1 VRQTL
6 RSWIADADT
15 RQNVELFRLQSH
27 IPGLSY
33 QDGREF
39 DLYLSLVGEMFDLL
53 RDPPDDPRDW
63 ATLANAFTQAGGQ
76 FDGAARRDAFLMAA
90 AAFYTGGFSAS
101 AYVAMRQVRSDGWP
115 TDTHRAC
122 YDFLA
127 RPYRLTSERVTS
139 LVAALARGDL
149 DSIAQTRTS
158 SAETAT
164 QALHIGPEE
173 WVAERIY
180 SSLVDRFSRTNL
192 RAVLPDGGSQRWNPL
207 VESLLGRT
215 RPVWDFFPSQ
225 ITAIEAGL
233 LTGTESF
240 SMQMPTGAGKTALTE
255 TLLFNHLTDRPG
267 ELAALLVPYRA
278 LARELRGS
286 IGSRLTK
293 LGLPTRTVYGGTVPT
308 YDEAQG
314 LDELRVIIATPE
326 AFTGLLGSAPELL
339 SRISLVVCDE
349 GHLLDQ
355 PGRGVGLELLL
366 ARFRGRTDN
375 PPRTVFVSAIV
386 PNIEEINAWLGGSE
400 QSVARSNFRPAEAEY
415 AVLRPS
421 GRGASARAGLEM
433 QSIDSSLEAHT
444 LPDFLSPADF
454 RFDNP
459 ATHRTNNFP
468 HESYKTQAIA
478 AARKALV
485 LGTVAVFSTMKRG
498 DQGVIGLA
506 EELLRQLDRGIPLPK
521 PIDHVMETAG
531 IDVVA
536 DYLGREFGADW
547 VGTRCL
553 EVGAVVHHGD
563 LPQETREAVEELL
576 AAAQV
581 RMVLCTSTLA
591 EGVNMPI
598 RTLVLYTIR
607 RQSRTGAES
616 MLARDIRNLVG
627 RAGRAG
633 SSTKGLVILANDSQ
647 WEDLQPV
654 VTGEPG
660 ESVHGF
666 LRRIV
671 EALQRTVDDGTR
683 LTNAFL
689 EGNAVL
695 HSMTDGIDA
704 TLLELLS
711 DELGDAEFREIAAG
725 LAFHTFA
732 SQQLDRRAQTLLAD
746 VFTLRAQRLIGL
758 RETDRLGWVR
768 ETGARPRLVDSI
780 IAELVPLLDHWDI
793 VESPLAPDLIDAFLD
808 WAYRQGDFRR
818 ELQEGFPTNEQVP
831 PLNVPAPADVRDL
844 IIRWL
849 AGDSFAQMA
858 AVTGREVDVVL
869 RIYGS
874 VISYSFATLVEQ
886 AVAVMQSYFRDADAP
901 IAEAVANLPEYLR
914 HGVSTEPARM
924 LMAGGLRHRR
934 AAVLLGGH
942 AAMNAEENFMLE
954 PRDIARNVITGEE
967 GWREALGDFV
977 FNRTLADLGA
987 GPEATEDTPGAAG
1000 PAGQGSGPYPDGGPG
1015 ADSGSSAVSGGGG
1028 SGEEG
1033 TAGSAAPAP
1042 DDSAAGIAP
1051 DGWESD
1057 PRDLVESEAIG
1068 YVRALTGNS
1077 LPPADAE
1084 SVLRALLELIV
1095 DEATSH
1101 DILSNVG
1108 DTVVHSVHASPP
1120 DYPLVEYG
1128 TVHETEYGLTVEEAT
1143 VAFVADLRV
1152 GVAANL
1158 ADVLGVAT
1166 GGEIAERDD
1175 DWAVVKM
1182 VVSLH
1187 AVVQIRAEFE
1197 SAEVTEAIVRLNRD

>member
-6 RSWIADADT
+6 RNWIADADT
-15 RQNVELFRLQSH
+15 RKNVELFKLQSQ
-27 IPGLSY
+27 ITGLSY
-33 QDGREF
+33 QDGRDF
-39 DLYLSLVGEMFDLL
+39 DLYLALVGEMFDLL
-53 RDPPDDPRDW
+53 RDPPEDTRDW

-76 FDGAARRDAFLMAA
+76 FDGAARRDAFFMAA

-127 RPYRLTSERVTS
+127 RPHRLTSERVTS
-139 LVAALARGDL
+139 LVGALATGDL
-149 DSIAQTRTS
+149 DLFAQARTS
-158 SAETAT
+158 AAETAT
-164 QALHIGPEE
+164 QALQVGPEE
-173 WVAERIY
+173 WVAERIF

-192 RAVLPDGGSQRWNPL
+192 RAVLPDGGSQRWDPL
-207 VESLLGRT
+207 IESLIGRS

-225 ITAIEAGL
+225 VTAIEAGL
-233 LTGTESF
+233 LTGTEPF

-255 TLLFNHLTDRPG
+255 TLLFNHLTDHPD
-267 ELAALLVPYRA
+267 ELAVLLVPYRA

-286 IGSRLTK
+286 IGSRLTRV
-293 LGLPTRTVYGGTVPT
+293 GLPTRTVYGGTVPT

-314 LDELRVIIATPE
+314 LDELRAIIATPE
-326 AFTGLLGSAPELL
+326 SFTGLLGAAPELL

-400 QSVARSNFRPAEAEY
+400 HSVARSDFRPAEAEY
-415 AVLRPS
+415 AVLRSS
-421 GRGASARAGLEM
+421 GRGAGARAGLEM
-433 QSIDSSLEAHT
+433 QSVDSSLEAHT

-454 RFDNP
+454 SFDNP
-459 ATHRTNNFP
+459 ATRRANNYP
-468 HESYKTQAIA
+468 HDSYKTQAVA

-506 EELLRQLDRGIPLPK
+506 EELLRQLDRGIPLPQ
-521 PIDHVMETAG
+521 PIEHVVDTAG
-531 IDVVA
+531 IDEVG
-536 DYLGREFGADW
+536 DYLSREFGADW

-553 EVGAVVHHGD
+553 EAGAVMHHGD

-576 AAAQV
+576 AAGQV

-607 RQSRTGAES
+607 RQSRTGAEP

-633 SSTKGLVILANDSQ
+633 SSTKGLVILTNDSQ

-660 ESVHGF
+660 ENVHGF

-671 EALQRTVDDGTR
+671 EALQSAVDGGTS
-683 LTNAFL
+683 LTNTFL
-689 EGNAVL
+689 EGSAVL

-704 TLLELLS
+704 TLLELLH
-711 DELGDAEFREIAAG
+711 DELGAEEFREVAAG
-725 LAFHTFA
+725 LASHTFA
-732 SQQLDRRAQTLLAD
+732 SQQLDPRAQTLLSD
-746 VFTLRAQRLIGL
+746 VFTLRAIRLTEL
-758 RETDRLGWVR
+758 REAGRLGWVR

-780 IAELVPLLDHWDI
+780 VTELVPLLDSRDT
-793 VESPLAPDLIDAFLD
+793 VESPLAQDLIDAFLS
-808 WAYRQGDFRR
+808 WAYRQADFRR
-818 ELQEGFPTNEQVP
+818 ELQEGFPADEQVP
-831 PLNVPAPADVRDL
+831 PLNLPAPADVRDL
-844 IIRWL
+844 VIRWL
-849 AGDSFAQMA
+849 AGDSFAAMA
-858 AVTGREVDVVL
+858 AATDREVDVVL

-886 AVAVMQSYFRDADAP
+886 AVAVLQRYLEEADAP

-914 HGVSTEPARM
+914 HGVSTGPART
-924 LMAGGLRHRR
+924 LMAGGMRHRR

-942 AAMNAEENFMLE
+942 TAMDAAENFMLE
-954 PRDIARNVITGEE
+954 PRDIARNIITGEE

-987 GPEATEDTPGAAG
+987 GPDPEDDAPGAPG
-1000 PAGQGSGPYPDGGPG
+1000 PAGQGPGTSPDSGPG
-1015 ADSGSSAVSGGGG
+1015 ADSGSPAMNVEDGPEEAGTAVS
-1028 SGEEG
+1028 
-1033 TAGSAAPAP
+1033 SAPP
-1042 DDSAAGIAP
+1042 HDDCANALAP
-1051 DGWESD
+1051 DGWQAEAH
-1057 PRDLVESEAIG
+1057 DLVESEAIG
-1068 YVRALTGNS
+1068 YVRALSGNS
-1077 LPPADAE
+1077 LPTADAE

-1095 DEATSH
+1095 DEATAH

-1108 DTVVHSVHASPP
+1108 DTIVQSVHASPP
-1120 DYPLVEYG
+1120 DHPLVEYG
-1128 TVHETEYGLTVEEAT
+1128 TVHETEYGLTLEEAT
-1143 VAFVADLRV
+1143 VVFVAALRV
-1152 GVAANL
+1152 GIAANL
-1158 ADVLGVAT
+1158 AEVLRVAT

-1175 DWAVVKM
+1175 DWAVVKLI
-1182 VVSLH
+1182 VSLR

-1197 SAEVTEAIVRLNRD
+1197 TAEVTDAIVRLNG